1 MKLDKI
7 DKSLLRTLT
16 NKIKIC
22 PVCRSERTQ
31 ASLCDV
37 PDYLIQTA
45 QTTEILSDIEIDYYL
60 YCPKC
65 KEYSAVFCAY
75 GAGDW
80 SSLLDAG

>member
-1 MKLDKI
+1 MKLAKI

-22 PVCRSERTQ
+22 PVCKTERAQ

-37 PDYLIQTA
+37 PADLIQGA
-45 QTTEILSDIEIDYYL
+45 KVTEIVSDIEIDYYL

-65 KEYSAVFCAY
+65 EEYSAVFCAY